1 MFSEDIE
8 ILVIY
13 AEKLDEGYL
22 TTPYFTYDLHT
33 LSKLGELSINVF
45 SKIQDWIKSDSDSNY

>member
-33 LSKLGELSINVF
+33 LSKLGELSPKVF
-45 SKIQDWIKSDSDSNY
+45 TTYLGWIELD